1 MLTDVTDR
9 LKVMATGTYLKFALG
24 DKSDDIRWYAGS
36 RYTLSQNWALRLEY
50 NHRDRDNDLVFS
62 VQAFF

>member
-1 MLTDVTDR
+1 
-9 LKVMATGTYLKFALG
+9 LKYALG
-24 DKSDDIRWYAGS
+24 EKPEDIRWFIGS

-50 NHRDRDNDLVFS
+50 NHRDHVNDVVFS